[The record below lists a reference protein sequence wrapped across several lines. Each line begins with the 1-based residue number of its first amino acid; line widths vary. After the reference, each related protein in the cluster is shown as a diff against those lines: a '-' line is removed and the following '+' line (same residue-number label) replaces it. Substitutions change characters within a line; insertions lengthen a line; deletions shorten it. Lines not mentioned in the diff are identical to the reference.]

1 MSCHDNWRHSATC
14 ASSASAD
21 VCSQAAVQVLC
32 CILLIFVTRLGWL
45 ESETGAGRGNPGF
58 DSPGERDQRQ
68 GPSHANPSAFY
79 LSSRFLDTSISFY
92 WNTFSANFSVGGRL
106 CPVTIIREGSP
117 VPVMCGA
124 QSSESPRSFLPL
136 AIISQ
141 DQRPLTGSHS
151 LHSTGHMRTQTTHHP
166 VQTDN
171 VARLS
176 RHWHHHLETELDTRR
191 FSASQTWSQRCVK
204 WPGDWWACLNVNHLS
219 NDFPDLHMNW
229 ISNGETLLSDL
240 GVKLKLEQ
248 INAISSRMID
258 ASVNVLIFIFLFNVV
273 KLILWATDD

>member
-1 MSCHDNWRHSATC
+1 MSLGTHAPPVPVPMSAPRLL
-14 ASSASAD
+14 SRFF
-21 VCSQAAVQVLC
+21 VVFYWFLSQGVVD
-32 CILLIFVTRLGWL
+32 W
-45 ESETGAGRGNPGF
+45 S
-58 DSPGERDQRQ
+58 QRQ
-68 GPSHANPSAFY
+68 GPGEEILGSILREKETRDRGPVMQIHQLFIY
-79 LSSRFLDTSISFY
+79 HLDTSISFY

-229 ISNGETLLSDL
+229 ISNGETLLRDP

-248 INAISSRMID
+248 LNAISSRMID
-258 ASVNVLIFIFLFNVV
+258 ASVNVLIVIFLFNVA
-273 KLILWATDD
+273 KLGLWATDD